1 MDRDGE
7 IAIWKSIKILLVKKK
22 KKKNP
27 LLRHSYFKMVHNMD
41 KYYTK

>member
-22 KKKNP
+22 KKKPSAQTFLFQNGTQ
-27 LLRHSYFKMVHNMD
+27 YG
-41 KYYTK
+41 

>member
-7 IAIWKSIKILLVKKK
+7 IAIWKSIKILLVK

>member
-22 KKKNP
+22 KPSAQTFRFQNGT
-27 LLRHSYFKMVHNMD
+27 
-41 KYYTK
+41 KYG

>member
-7 IAIWKSIKILLVKKK
+7 IAIWKSIKILIVKK

>member
-7 IAIWKSIKILLVKKK
+7 IAIWKSIKILLV
-22 KKKNP
+22 KKNP